1 MFFAGPLG
9 LVALSMVNPT
19 RGGHTVSG
27 RGRQPAHL
35 YAPEDRQRVQQTPGV
50 QQELPGRVPGLP
62 SHLSAR
68 AQVRDLDDLT
78 AVCPLGLDVC
88 PSPPQSSEWDL
99 RGGQLLFSKP
109 QPSPRKDRQ
118 G

>member
-1 MFFAGPLG
+1 MFFVGPLG
-9 LVALSMVNPT
+9 LVALSTVNPT
-19 RGGHTVSG
+19 RGGRPVSG
-27 RGRQPAHL
+27 QGRQPAHL
-35 YAPEDRQRVQQTPGV
+35 YAHEDLSAWNRL
-50 QQELPGRVPGLP
+50 QECSRNFLGRVPGLT

-68 AQVRDLDDLT
+68 AQVGDLDDLT

-99 RGGQLLFSKP
+99 RGGQLPFSKP